1 MVTYDSYF
9 RFSNQNNVPIVVISA
24 FFFARTTL
32 KNIWQSVDLTAA
44 MEKVSESYVLV
55 CEQAFEVLDSTSLCC
70 VPVFQLW
77 RLSI

>member
-1 MVTYDSYF
+1 MT
-9 RFSNQNNVPIVVISA
+9 VIFVFLTKTMFQLSSSLL